1 MQCVKTRVGG
11 NYSPMCVPSDMHSCL
26 VPDRWTCR
34 DVNEIFFADLEI
46 LSADKCLSLFQHWSS
61 NRPIWDWGLQ
71 KGGSVVVSMARK
83 KSLWSAELA
92 QSSLSPFTATQQELR
107 TLTLT
112 LTLLLLLTVVINL
125 TIDCHH
131 CSATARCV
139 TCELFAAPSHHTHS
153 SHDSRPRTS
162 WKTIISQE
170 DKLGQTIERNSQLIP
185 SQKDTSS
192 CIINHFTTISV
203 FILYLLIVLC
213 ITVDRSC
220 TASKRQEIQNKAW
233 TWENL
238 EYLEEIVF
246 TLVRVEFEMQN
257 RRVLTLPDTMI
268 QTLPHSSRVQG

>member
-1 MQCVKTRVGG
+1 MSLFVSALIFQSPNLGLGTSKGRQCRGVNGQKKVFMKCRAGPVLSITIHRQSPGAADTGHSHYCWLLSLIWPLTVTTAVPPPDVWRV
-11 NYSPMCVPSDMHSCL
+11 SCL
-26 VPDRWTCR
+26 
-34 DVNEIFFADLEI
+34 
-46 LSADKCLSLFQHWSS
+46 
-61 NRPIWDWGLQ
+61 
-71 KGGSVVVSMARK
+71 
-83 KSLWSAELA
+83 
-92 QSSLSPFTATQQELR
+92 
-107 TLTLT
+107 
-112 LTLLLLLTVVINL
+112 LL
-125 TIDCHH
+125 
-131 CSATARCV
+131 
-139 TCELFAAPSHHTHS
+139 PHTHS

-233 TWENL
+233 TWENF